1 MTETALLAT
10 KYDQLNAILQEKQTF
25 IGQLQELIQEIEL
38 ECEAIRSDMGDIV
51 EQLQS

>member
-1 MTETALLAT
+1 MTETAILSV
-10 KYDQLNAILQEKQTF
+10 KYDQLKAILHEKQTF

-51 EQLQS
+51 EQIQS

>member
-1 MTETALLAT
+1 MTETDVLAV
-10 KYDQLNAILQEKQTF
+10 KYDQLKAVLHEKQTF